1 MIKRTL
7 YDKLF
12 GTSVSIY
19 TVSEK
24 EFIEGNPV
32 CRDCLVQP
40 MCIRPTKCKNGI
52 VVRVCERLY
61 THFQIVK
68 RNDKNLIKFK

>member
-1 MIKRTL
+1 MTKKPL
-7 YDKLF
+7 YEF
-12 GTSVSIY
+12 GTSVCIY

-24 EFIEGNPV
+24 EFIEGNPI

-40 MCIRPTKCKNGI
+40 MCIRPTKCKTGI

-68 RNDKNLIKFK
+68 RNDENLIKFK

>member
-1 MIKRTL
+1 MTKRPL

-12 GTSVSIY
+12 GTSVCIY

-24 EFIEGNPV
+24 VFIEANPI
-32 CRDCLVQP
+32 CRDCLVRP